1 MSKLP
6 SPRRKSPEKKSNNV
20 QDIIIPAAKRN
31 FLTSTEKITKV
42 SPLKRQASPDKLPPA
57 VDEDGLILSPGS
69 RSKIGSLAFGTP
81 PKKEAKV
88 WKSRWQVATLNGG
101 VTEKGK
107 KKKTNEATKLLDDE
121 GVIQMLNR
129 VPSVHGIM
137 PKSASN
143 SSGRAQR
150 ARSVVAVKPKNKQN
164 KINVKRPESGET
176 KKVTKLDLQQ
186 TIRLEPSELA
196 TPPKS
201 GQLNGDSKDEVK
213 MEEFVSPK
221 RAVRNISRDYS
232 TQQELHENLSSIQ
245 SDDCFVYLTE
255 LPSEQLELLMNCD
268 IRYSLPKQGAP
279 VLRKP
284 SNQVSKQKQS
294 KDEKPND
301 NLKAVIEPAASKPP
315 RCSPDQHKV
324 VSSTSSEIMTTA
336 ALVKVKPVSVSMG
349 GMLAVEL
356 PKQKPSPTLKL
367 PPLPQPDQV
376 ENRLQDL
383 LQHYKTDE
391 GEMRDP
397 NNLIPGQFNQIFVRF
412 YETFAQ
418 ITISTNKI
426 KMKGS
431 LNPSMIDEITH
442 ALNYTAEVKRLK
454 GVIITGVGNIFCQ
467 GVDLNFLCNDNQ
479 DRRRNNAAQMA
490 AAIERLVITLSNY
503 PKLLVAAVN
512 GAATGLGVTILP
524 LFDIVYAN
532 DKATFNTFFTRLGQ
546 IPEGAASVTLPQL
559 CSGLGG
565 PINEM
570 LLFGRVLTASEMVG
584 VGLVT
589 QTFFPGRLMEELIP
603 RMRRACGENNS
614 GLQWNKL
621 LLKQHQKSQV
631 EQVITGE
638 TELLT
643 DMWSSKDFHVNLV
656 NFINTEKC
664 LQFQNPN

>member
-1 MSKLP
+1 
-6 SPRRKSPEKKSNNV
+6 
-20 QDIIIPAAKRN
+20 
-31 FLTSTEKITKV
+31 
-42 SPLKRQASPDKLPPA
+42 
-57 VDEDGLILSPGS
+57 
-69 RSKIGSLAFGTP
+69 
-81 PKKEAKV
+81 
-88 WKSRWQVATLNGG
+88 
-101 VTEKGK
+101 
-107 KKKTNEATKLLDDE
+107 
-121 GVIQMLNR
+121 VIQMLNR

-150 ARSVVAVKPKNKQN
+150 ARSVVSVKPKNKQN
-164 KINVKRPESGET
+164 KINVKRAGSGET
-176 KKVTKLDLQQ
+176 KKVTKLELQQ
-186 TIRLEPSELA
+186 TIRLEPSDLE
-196 TPPKS
+196 TPTKS
-201 GQLNGDSKDEVK
+201 ETEHDKVNGDSKEEVK

-284 SNQVSKQKQS
+284 SNPVSKPKPQKEERTNENPKVVVDS
-294 KDEKPND
+294 
-301 NLKAVIEPAASKPP
+301 AASKPP

-324 VSSTSSEIMTTA
+324 VSSTSSEIVTTA
-336 ALVKVKPVSVSMG
+336 ALVKVKPVSVSIAGIPAMD
-349 GMLAVEL
+349 VTRQ
-356 PKQKPSPTLKL
+356 KQSSLLKL
-367 PPLPQPDQV
+367 PPLPVEHPDQV

-391 GEMRDP
+391 AEMRDP
-397 NNLIPGQFNQIFVRF
+397 NNLIPGQYNQIFVRF

-454 GVIITGVGNIFCQ
+454 GVVVTGVGNIFCQ

-490 AAIERLVITLSNY
+490 AAIERLVMSLSSY

-532 DKATFNTFFTRLGQ
+532 DKATFNTYFTRLGQ

-559 CSGLGG
+559 CSGVGG
-565 PINEM
+565 AVNEM

-589 QTFFPGRLMEELIP
+589 QTFFPGRLMEEVIP

>member
-383 LQHYKTDE
+383 LQHYKTD
-391 GEMRDP
+391 
-397 NNLIPGQFNQIFVRF
+397 
-412 YETFAQ
+412 
-418 ITISTNKI
+418 
-426 KMKGS
+426 
-431 LNPSMIDEITH
+431 
-442 ALNYTAEVKRLK
+442 
-454 GVIITGVGNIFCQ
+454 
-467 GVDLNFLCNDNQ
+467 
-479 DRRRNNAAQMA
+479 AA
-490 AAIERLVITLSNY
+490 
-503 PKLLVAAVN
+503 P
-512 GAATGLGVTILP
+512 P
-524 LFDIVYAN
+524 
-532 DKATFNTFFTRLGQ
+532 
-546 IPEGAASVTLPQL
+546 
-559 CSGLGG
+559 
-565 PINEM
+565 
-570 LLFGRVLTASEMVG
+570 
-584 VGLVT
+584 
-589 QTFFPGRLMEELIP
+589 
-603 RMRRACGENNS
+603 
-614 GLQWNKL
+614 
-621 LLKQHQKSQV
+621 
-631 EQVITGE
+631 
-638 TELLT
+638 
-643 DMWSSKDFHVNLV
+643 
-656 NFINTEKC
+656 
-664 LQFQNPN
+664 

>member
-20 QDIIIPAAKRN
+20 QDIIPAAKRN

-42 SPLKRQASPDKLPPA
+42 SPLKRQASPDKLLTA
-57 VDEDGLILSPGS
+57 VDDDGLILSPGS
-69 RSKIGSLAFGTP
+69 LSKIGSLAFGTP

-176 KKVTKLDLQQ
+176 KKVTKLELQQ
-186 TIRLEPSELA
+186 TIRLEPSDLA

-201 GQLNGDSKDEVK
+201 EQLNGDSKEEVK

-301 NLKAVIEPAASKPP
+301 NLKAVIEPTASKPP

-356 PKQKPSPTLKL
+356 PKQKPSPILKL

-391 GEMRDP
+391 AEMRDP

-454 GVIITGVGNIFCQ
+454 GVIVTGVGNIFCQ

>member
-6 SPRRKSPEKKSNNV
+6 SPRRKSPEKKNNNV
-20 QDIIIPAAKRN
+20 QDIIPAAKRN

-42 SPLKRQASPDKLPPA
+42 SPLKRQASPEKLLA
-57 VDEDGLILSPGS
+57 GVDEDGLILSPGS
-69 RSKIGSLAFGTP
+69 RSKIALAFGTP

-176 KKVTKLDLQQ
+176 KKVTKLELQQ

-201 GQLNGDSKDEVK
+201 HPVNGDSKEEVK

-284 SNQVSKQKQS
+284 SNQVNKQKQS
-294 KDEKPND
+294 KDDKPNND
-301 NLKAVIEPAASKPP
+301 NLKTVIEPTASKPA

-356 PKQKPSPTLKL
+356 PKQKQSPVLKL

-391 GEMRDP
+391 AEMRDP

-442 ALNYTAEVKRLK
+442 ALNYTTEVKRLK

-490 AAIERLVITLSNY
+490 AAIERLVISLSNY

-512 GAATGLGVTILP
+512 GVAVGLGVTILP

-570 LLFGRVLTASEMVG
+570 LLLGRVLTASEMVG

>member
-20 QDIIIPAAKRN
+20 QDIIPAAKRN

-42 SPLKRQASPDKLPPA
+42 SPLKRQASPDKLLTA
-57 VDEDGLILSPGS
+57 VDDDGLILSPGS
-69 RSKIGSLAFGTP
+69 LSKIGSLAFGTP

-164 KINVKRPESGET
+164 KINVKRQESGET
-176 KKVTKLDLQQ
+176 KKVTKLELQQ
-186 TIRLEPSELA
+186 TIRLEPSDLA

-201 GQLNGDSKDEVK
+201 EQLNGDSKEEVK

-301 NLKAVIEPAASKPP
+301 NLKAVIEPTASKPP

-356 PKQKPSPTLKL
+356 PKQKPSPILKL

-391 GEMRDP
+391 AEMRDP

-454 GVIITGVGNIFCQ
+454 GVIVTGVGNIFCQ

>member
-20 QDIIIPAAKRN
+20 QDIIPAAKRN

-42 SPLKRQASPDKLPPA
+42 SPLKRQASPDKLLPA

-69 RSKIGSLAFGTP
+69 LSKIGSLAFGTP

-164 KINVKRPESGET
+164 KINVKRPESGES
-176 KKVTKLDLQQ
+176 KKVTKSELQQ
-186 TIRLEPSELA
+186 TIRLEPSDLS

-201 GQLNGDSKDEVK
+201 EQLNGDSKEEVK

>member
-1 MSKLP
+1 
-6 SPRRKSPEKKSNNV
+6 
-20 QDIIIPAAKRN
+20 
-31 FLTSTEKITKV
+31 
-42 SPLKRQASPDKLPPA
+42 
-57 VDEDGLILSPGS
+57 
-69 RSKIGSLAFGTP
+69 
-81 PKKEAKV
+81 
-88 WKSRWQVATLNGG
+88 
-101 VTEKGK
+101 
-107 KKKTNEATKLLDDE
+107 
-121 GVIQMLNR
+121 
-129 VPSVHGIM
+129 
-137 PKSASN
+137 
-143 SSGRAQR
+143 
-150 ARSVVAVKPKNKQN
+150 
-164 KINVKRPESGET
+164 
-176 KKVTKLDLQQ
+176 
-186 TIRLEPSELA
+186 
-196 TPPKS
+196 
-201 GQLNGDSKDEVK
+201 
-213 MEEFVSPK
+213 
-221 RAVRNISRDYS
+221 
-232 TQQELHENLSSIQ
+232 
-245 SDDCFVYLTE
+245 
-255 LPSEQLELLMNCD
+255 
-268 IRYSLPKQGAP
+268 
-279 VLRKP
+279 
-284 SNQVSKQKQS
+284 
-294 KDEKPND
+294 
-301 NLKAVIEPAASKPP
+301 
-315 RCSPDQHKV
+315 
-324 VSSTSSEIMTTA
+324 MTTA
-336 ALVKVKPVSVSMG
+336 ALVKVKPVSVSM
-349 GMLAVEL
+349 AAIEV
-356 PKQKPSPTLKL
+356 PKQKPNSMFKL
-367 PPLPQPDQV
+367 PPLPVPQPDQV

-391 GEMRDP
+391 SEMRDP
-397 NNLIPGQFNQIFVRF
+397 NNLIPGQYNQIFVRF
-412 YETFAQ
+412 YENFAQ

-442 ALNYTAEVKRLK
+442 ALNYTAESKRLK
-454 GVIITGVGNIFCQ
+454 GVIVTGVGNIFCQ

-479 DRRRNNAAQMA
+479 DRRKNNAAQMA
-490 AAIERLVITLSNY
+490 AAIERLVICLSNY

-546 IPEGAASVTLPQL
+546 IPEGAASATLPQL

-570 LLFGRVLTASEMVG
+570 LLFGRVLTASEMVS

-589 QTFFPGRLMEELIP
+589 QAFFPGRLMEEVIP